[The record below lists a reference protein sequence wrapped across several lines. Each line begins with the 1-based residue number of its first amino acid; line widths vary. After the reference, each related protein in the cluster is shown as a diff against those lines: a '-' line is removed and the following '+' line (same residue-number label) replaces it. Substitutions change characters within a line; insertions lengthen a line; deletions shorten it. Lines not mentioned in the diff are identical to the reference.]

1 MAATELRKLGWPGKG
16 SFEFEPPRDG
26 LAPTYTVSGSFE
38 LEARPEFIEG
48 KAFAPPQRSQC
59 WFARAN
65 FCSAPGRFDGIR
77 LRSQVRTGSALEEVG
92 FKLSVTGCVN

>member
-48 KAFAPPQRSQC
+48 KAFAPPQRLPMLV
-59 WFARAN
+59 R
-65 FCSAPGRFDGIR
+65 PGEFLLGSWTVRWDSPPKSGSHR
-77 LRSQVRTGSALEEVG
+77 LRAGGSRIQTLG
-92 FKLSVTGCVN
+92 HGLC